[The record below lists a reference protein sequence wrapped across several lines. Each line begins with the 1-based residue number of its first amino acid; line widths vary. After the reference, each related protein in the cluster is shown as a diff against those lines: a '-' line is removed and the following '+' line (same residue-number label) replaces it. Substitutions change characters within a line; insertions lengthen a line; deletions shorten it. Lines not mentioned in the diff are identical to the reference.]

1 LSVFRIDLLRHG
13 ETDAGQCFLGRT
25 DAALTDRG
33 WQQMH
38 AGLEG
43 VRPEDYEG
51 VFSSPLQRCSAFTEQ
66 WAGSEGFVTDA
77 RLREYDFGQWDGQ
90 TAAHIHATDPA
101 ALGRFWQDPWHCPPP
116 QAESLADFFVRLEA
130 LVDQLQQEHS
140 SAVLLICHGGVIRA
154 LHCILNGLPVSE
166 MFSFPVAHGS
176 LHRLQDA
183 RQ

>member
-1 LSVFRIDLLRHG
+1 MSVFRIDLLRHG

-77 RLREYDFGQWDGQ
+77 R
-90 TAAHIHATDPA
+90 
-101 ALGRFWQDPWHCPPP
+101 
-116 QAESLADFFVRLEA
+116 
-130 LVDQLQQEHS
+130 
-140 SAVLLICHGGVIRA
+140 
-154 LHCILNGLPVSE
+154 
-166 MFSFPVAHGS
+166 
-176 LHRLQDA
+176 
-183 RQ
+183 